1 MIAPSTPCTLSHSRL
16 ATTKVEKNNL
26 SLKFEESVRGTIDTK
41 NNKKK
46 KTFETLES

>member
-1 MIAPSTPCTLSHSRL
+1 MIAPSTPCALSHSRL

-26 SLKFEESVRGTIDTK
+26 NLKFEGSVGGTIDMK

-46 KTFETLES
+46 NL